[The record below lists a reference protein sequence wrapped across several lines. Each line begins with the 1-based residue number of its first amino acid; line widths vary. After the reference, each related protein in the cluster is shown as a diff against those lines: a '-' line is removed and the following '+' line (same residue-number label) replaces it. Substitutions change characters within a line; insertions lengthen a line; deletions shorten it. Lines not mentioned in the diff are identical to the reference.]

1 MKTIKNYLLLVYCN
15 AALRSTFNSVAEE
28 YAAQY
33 GKKNV
38 GEKLFISLSPEEE
51 KAFIVGIRSKDKAE
65 QKQAQLTRVNAG
77 VIGVIGADGVVDYK
91 DPQLVEVLLSVLG
104 NKKNRVFEDVRYQN
118 GCILTG
124 KGKAF
129 AIPSVKAAEPAKAPE
144 AAADGDKEKETAK
157 KTKDAKD
164 KAVNKKADKV
174 AKEESEDDQKKENG
188 DASNPYYAMA

>member
-1 MKTIKNYLLLVYCN
+1 MKTIKNYLLLAYCS

-38 GEKLFISLSPEEE
+38 GEKLFISLSPDEE
-51 KAFIVGIRSKDKAE
+51 KAFIAGIRSKEKDV

-91 DPQLVEVLLSVLG
+91 DPQLAEVLLSVLG
-104 NKKNRVFEDVRYQN
+104 NKKNRVFDDVRFDK
-118 GCILTG
+118 GCIVVG

-129 AIPSVKAAEPAKAPE
+129 AIPSVKAAEPAKAAE
-144 AAADGDKEKETAK
+144 AAADGDKENEATK

-164 KAVNKKADKV
+164 KAAKDKKADKA
-174 AKEESEDDQKKENG
+174 AKEESEDDQDENG